1 MFSLIVFDLD
11 GTLVDSRRD
20 LAESANALLAECGAD
35 PLSEEVIAGMVGN
48 GAPLLVARAFTAS
61 GVEQPADAVE
71 RFLAIYDRR
80 LLKYTRPYPRMEE
93 VLETLAAR
101 APLAVLTNK
110 PLAAT
115 RAILAGLNLARHF
128 ADEAILGG
136 DGPFPR
142 KPDPS
147 GLRYLLAR
155 VAAAPAEALLVGDS
169 MVDWRTARGA
179 ATAICLA
186 RYGFGFA
193 GVSTAELGPDDRVI
207 DAPADLLQLTS

>member
-1 MFSLIVFDLD
+1 MD
-11 GTLVDSRRD
+11 
-20 LAESANALLAECGAD
+20 
-35 PLSEEVIAGMVGN
+35 
-48 GAPLLVARAFTAS
+48 
-61 GVEQPADAVE
+61 
-71 RFLAIYDRR
+71 
-80 LLKYTRPYPRMEE
+80 E
-93 VLETLAAR
+93 VLEALAAR
-101 APLAVLTNK
+101 VPLAVLTNK

-147 GLRYLLAR
+147 GLRHLLSR

-193 GVSTAELGPDDRVI
+193 GVSSAELGPDDCVI
-207 DAPADLLQLTS
+207 DAPADLLQLTN